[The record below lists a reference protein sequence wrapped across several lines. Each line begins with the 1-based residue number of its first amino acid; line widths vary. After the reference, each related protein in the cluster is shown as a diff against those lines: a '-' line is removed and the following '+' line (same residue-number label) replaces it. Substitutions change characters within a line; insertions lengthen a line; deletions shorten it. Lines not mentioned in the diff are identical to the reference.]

1 MKYQRTGK
9 PGNIAFISTAIFLL
23 LFFAWN
29 CKKGNL
35 KEVPL
40 LKTLPVTVTP
50 AIGSIPAVIKTGG
63 EITSEGSGAVSI
75 RGVCWSMIPNPTVLN
90 SDSITTDGKG
100 IGLFSST
107 IAGLKPGTTYF
118 IKAYA
123 KNNAGTG
130 YGNELTVPMDPVV
143 PTVTTSNINV
153 VSDTI
158 AISGGEVLSDGG
170 SPVTE
175 RGICWNTVKNPT
187 RSSNS
192 VDSFSTNGI
201 GIGKFT
207 STMTLSRQDY
217 NATFYFR
224 AYASNSVG
232 IAYGSEF
239 SFSPAK
245 LLVMDSYSN
254 FYHFAKIGTQVWMV
268 ENLKTTLFN
277 DGSAISYVEDST
289 PWNSRNTP
297 GYCWYDSDE
306 TTYKNIYGALYNWYA
321 VSRGNLCPTG
331 WHVPSDSE
339 WTTLSNYLG
348 GATLSGGKLKETG
361 VRHWKIPN
369 AGATNETG
377 FTALP
382 GGYRT
387 NTGLFENLGNYGQ
400 WWSSTAGTANVSYYR
415 YLYYGN
421 SSMISSFVN
430 QKYGLS
436 VRCLKN

>member
-1 MKYQRTGK
+1 
-9 PGNIAFISTAIFLL
+9 LL

-29 CKKGNL
+29 CRNNNL

-40 LKTLPVTVTP
+40 LRTLPVTVTP
-50 AIGSIPAVIKTGG
+50 AIGSTPAFIKTGG
-63 EITSEGSGAVSI
+63 EITSEGSGAVAV
-75 RGVCWSMIPNPTVLN
+75 RGVCWSLHQNPTVLN
-90 SDSITTDGKG
+90 SDSISTDGNG
-100 IGLFSST
+100 IGVFYSNIT
-107 IAGLKPGTTYF
+107 GIKPGTTYY

-130 YGNELTVPMDPVV
+130 YGDQLTALIAPVV
-143 PTVTTSNINV
+143 PTVTTSKINV

-175 RGICWNTVKNPT
+175 RGICWSTVKNPT
-187 RSSNS
+187 HSQSSTDPFTK
-192 VDSFSTNGI
+192 DSM
-201 GIGKFT
+201 GIGKFI
-207 STMTLSRQDY
+207 STISLSKQDY
-217 NATFYFR
+217 NSIFYLR
-224 AYASNSVG
+224 AYATNSVG
-232 IAYGSEF
+232 TAYGIEF

-245 LLVMDSYSN
+245 LLVKDKEGN
-254 FYHFAKIGTQVWMV
+254 FYHFVKIGTQVWMV

-277 DGSAISYVEDST
+277 DSSAIDYVEDST
-289 PWNSRNTP
+289 PWNSRITA

-306 TTYKNIYGALYNWYA
+306 TTYKNTYGALYNWYA
-321 VSRGNLCPTG
+321 VGSGNLCPTG

-339 WTTLSNYLG
+339 WSTLSNYLG
-348 GATLSGGKLKETG
+348 GVTLSGGKLKETG
-361 VRHWKIPN
+361 VLHWKIPN

-382 GGYRT
+382 GGYRN
-387 NTGLFENLGNYGQ
+387 NTGLFENIGNYGQ
-400 WWSSTAGTANVSYYR
+400 WWSTSAGTANVSYYR

-421 SSMISSFVN
+421 SSIISSFVN